1 MSKIP
6 ENPKDIFQ
14 EIIDDYKKLFGD
26 ELKGIILY
34 GSAAGESYIRGKSDI
49 NFMILLSEEG
59 IENLDRAFKTVAKW
73 RKKKVATPL
82 FLTTKYVA
90 TSLDVYPIE
99 YLNFQRKHILVF
111 GRDILKELEFNPDFV
126 RLQCEREIK
135 GKLLLLR
142 EAFLDTSGKKRALTE
157 VIGQSIP
164 AFIAIFEALL
174 FLQGREPLKGKR
186 EIVRSTCELFD
197 LDAAL
202 FEKLINIK
210 EQKFKPNESSTN
222 ALFKAY
228 ISEVRKL
235 SKLVDALGE

>member
-1 MSKIP
+1 MGKIP
-6 ENPKDIFQ
+6 KNPKEIFQ
-14 EIIDDYKKLFGD
+14 EIIDNYKEVFGD
-26 ELKGIILY
+26 DLEGIILY
-34 GSAAGESYIRGKSDI
+34 GSATGESYIPGKSDI

-73 RKKKVATPL
+73 RKRKVAIPL
-82 FLTTKYVA
+82 FLTQNYVE

-99 YLNFQRKHILVF
+99 YLNFQRNHILVF
-111 GRDILKELEFNPDFV
+111 GKDILKDLTFNPDYV

-174 FLQGREPLKGKR
+174 FLQGREPLQGKR

-210 EQKFKPNESSTN
+210 EQKLKPNEATIN

-235 SKLVDALGE
+235 SKLVDALGG

>member
-142 EAFLDTSGKKRALTE
+142 EAFLDTSGKKMALME
-157 VIGQSIP
+157 VIGQSLP

-174 FLQGREPLKGKR
+174 YLQGRETPLEKR
-186 EIVRSTCELFD
+186 GIIRSVCELFD
-197 LDAAL
+197 LDAVL
-202 FEKLINIK
+202 FEKLIDIK
-210 EQKFKPNESSTN
+210 EQKLKPNKATMN
-222 ALFKAY
+222 TLFKAY
-228 ISEVRKL
+228 ISEIRKL
-235 SKLVDALGE
+235 SILVDALGG

>member
-1 MSKIP
+1 MAKIP
-6 ENPKDIFQ
+6 KNPKEIFQ
-14 EIIDDYKKLFGD
+14 EIIDNYKEVFGD
-26 ELKGIILY
+26 DLEGIILY
-34 GSAAGESYIRGKSDI
+34 GSATGESYIPGKSDI

-73 RKKKVATPL
+73 RKRKVAIPL
-82 FLTTKYVA
+82 FLTRKYVE

-99 YLNFQRKHILVF
+99 YLNFQRNHILVF
-111 GRDILKELEFNPDFV
+111 GRDILKDLAFNPDFV

-142 EAFLDTSGKKRALTE
+142 EAFIDTSGKKMALKE

-164 AFIAIFEALL
+164 AFFAIFEALL
-174 FLQGREPLKGKR
+174 FLQERETPPGKR
-186 EIVRSTCELFD
+186 EIIRSTCELFD

-202 FEKLINIK
+202 FEKLIEIK
-210 EQKFKPNESSTN
+210 EQKLKPNEATIN

-228 ISEVRKL
+228 LSEIRKL
-235 SKLVDALGE
+235 SNLVDALGG